1 MSVAADNVIGGLLV
15 DQSAYWRVADILRP
29 EYFVGDLRP
38 LFDRIA
44 KAAKAGESYDAVDAA
59 DDGYLFAI
67 DLVRNTPGAANI
79 VGWARRVA
87 DVSEVAKVREA
98 GERIAQCES
107 YDQALHLLA
116 AVRPEQAAKVKSV
129 QDGLSEMVETLQ
141 ARFNAG
147 GKVTG
152 VPTGVES
159 LDVLTGGWQ
168 PGNLIV
174 LVGETS
180 MGKSALALQSAL
192 AAAAYGKT
200 CGKSALY
207 FSLEMT
213 AGELTERAVAN
224 LANFP
229 LRWMTYPADAP
240 SEGMDRV
247 SLGSRLLSELP
258 LMIDDQCGL
267 SLDKI
272 VSRST
277 QLHMHSPLS
286 AIFVDYMHIMDRP
299 RRNDVAELGGISIGL
314 KNLSKTLGVPVIA
327 LHQINRGN
335 AAPGR
340 DRRPTIFDIRAS
352 GEIAETANTVIAI
365 YRSEIARP
373 DFAPLQGYAEA
384 LVLKQRQGRRDVRAW
399 MQSRLANMRFESC
412 DAPEGYDD
420 TICKDHE
427 PAGNAGGYDAAGG
440 VPSRRT
446 TRSQP
451 GGVSGYRGDNRY
463 GN

>member
-1 MSVAADNVIGGLLV
+1 MTVAAENVIGGLLS
-15 DQSAYWRVADILRP
+15 DQAAYWRVSDFLRA
-29 EYFVGDLRP
+29 EHFTGDLRP
-38 LFDRIA
+38 LYERIA
-44 KAAKAGESYDAVDAA
+44 KAAQAGERYDAVDAA
-59 DDGYLFAI
+59 DDGYDFAI
-67 DLVRNTPGAANI
+67 DLAKRTPGAGNI
-79 VGWARRVA
+79 VGWARRVS
-87 DVSEVAKVREA
+87 DTSEVGKVRDA
-98 GERIAQCES
+98 GARIAQCES
-107 YDQALHLLA
+107 YDDALALLA

-129 QDGLSEMVETLQ
+129 KDGLAEMVETLQ
-141 ARFNAG
+141 ARFQAG
-147 GKVTG
+147 GAVTG

-240 SEGMDRV
+240 DNGMDRITH
-247 SLGSRLLSELP
+247 GSRLLTELP

-272 VSRST
+272 TSRAT
-277 QLHMHSPLS
+277 QLHMHTPLS

-299 RRNDVAELGGISIGL
+299 RRNDVAELGGIATGL

-327 LHQINRGN
+327 LHQLNRSN

-365 YRSEIARP
+365 YRSEIAKP
-373 DFAPLQGYAEA
+373 EFTPLSGYAEA

-399 MQSRLANMRFESC
+399 MKSRLANMRFESC
-412 DAPEGYDD
+412 EAPEGYDD
-420 TICKDHE
+420 TISKDPE
-427 PAGNAGGYDAAGG
+427 PAGNTGSNGSSGG
-440 VPSRRT
+440 VATRRAASNQSR
-446 TRSQP
+446 P
-451 GGVSGYRGDNRY
+451 VSYVRGDS
-463 GN
+463 

>member
-1 MSVAADNVIGGLLV
+1 MTVAAENVIGGLLV
-15 DQSAYWRVADILRP
+15 DPTAYWRVADILRA
-29 EYFVGDLRP
+29 EHFTGDLRP
-38 LFDRIA
+38 LFERIA
-44 KAAKAGESYDAVDAA
+44 KAAKEGERYDAVDAA
-59 DDGYLFAI
+59 DDGYTFAL
-67 DLVRNTPGAANI
+67 DLVNHTPGAGNI

-87 DVSEVAKVREA
+87 DTSEVGKVRDA
-98 GERIAQCES
+98 GSRIAQCDS
-107 YDQALHLLA
+107 YDDALALLA
-116 AVRPEQAAKVKSV
+116 AVRPEQAARVKSV
-129 QDGLSEMVETLQ
+129 QDGLAEMVETLQ

-152 VPTGVES
+152 VPTGVDS
-159 LDVLTGGWQ
+159 LDELTGGWQ

-192 AAAAYGKT
+192 AAAKYGKT

-207 FSLEMT
+207 YSLEMT

-229 LRWMTYPADAP
+229 LRWMTSPADAP
-240 SEGMDRV
+240 EDGMDRV
-247 SLGSRLLSELP
+247 THGSRLLSDLP

-267 SLDKI
+267 SLEKI

-277 QLHMHSPLS
+277 QLHMHQPLA

-299 RRNDVAELGGISIGL
+299 RRNDVAELGGISTGL
-314 KNLSKTLGVPVIA
+314 KNLSKTLAVPVIA
-327 LHQINRGN
+327 LHQLNRSN
-335 AAPGR
+335 AAVGR
-340 DRRPTIFDIRAS
+340 DSRRPTIFDIRAS

-399 MQSRLANMRFESC
+399 MKSRLANMRFESC

-420 TICKDHE
+420 TITKDIE
-427 PAGNAGGYDAAGG
+427 PDSGPGSNGGNGGGAARGNAGIK
-440 VPSRRT
+440 PR
-446 TRSQP
+446 P
-451 GGVSGYRGDNRY
+451 VSPIRGDH
-463 GN
+463 